1 MKVLITGGAGFL
13 GRRLATK
20 LLERGALK
28 DAGGNEHAVE
38 HLVLVDMVAQPVPFA
53 DARVR
58 QLVGDIS
65 DPKFLTSVIDAD
77 TDSIFHLA
85 AIVSGQAEADFEL
98 GMRINVDASRRLLDA
113 CRSLGHCPRLV
124 FASSVAV
131 YGGELP
137 VLVLDNAP
145 ITPQSSYGM
154 QKAVVE
160 LFINDYTRKGFIDGR
175 VLRLPTICVRPGKP
189 NAAASSF
196 ASGIIREPLNGETAV
211 CPVGENTRLWL
222 LSPQT
227 AIESLL
233 FGHDIAAEAL
243 GTNRIINLQGRSLT
257 IAEMVAALEKVAGS
271 EMVKRIQWQSD
282 ARIQRI
288 VSTWPGELDT
298 ARARALGF
306 PGDVDF
312 DEVIRQH
319 MRDGLGITPGLLSA

>member
-1 MKVLITGGAGFL
+1 
-13 GRRLATK
+13 
-20 LLERGALK
+20 
-28 DAGGNEHAVE
+28 
-38 HLVLVDMVAQPVPFA
+38 
-53 DARVR
+53 
-58 QLVGDIS
+58 
-65 DPKFLTSVIDAD
+65 
-77 TDSIFHLA
+77 
-85 AIVSGQAEADFEL
+85 
-98 GMRINVDASRRLLDA
+98 
-113 CRSLGHCPRLV
+113 
-124 FASSVAV
+124 
-131 YGGELP
+131 

-196 ASGIIREPLNGETAV
+196 ASGIIREPLNGETAI

-319 MRDGLGITPGLLSA
+319 MRDGLGITPGPPSA